1 LSNHAI
7 SNKKIVLRPLTIDD
21 YQNMIECWNKSQLPV
36 KIKGREGR
44 QSIEKEMQNTEVLF
58 VGVFEGEKLVGLV
71 IANYDG
77 RRGWINR
84 LAILPEYRKLGLASA
99 LVTKAEEF
107 LKSKGAKVI
116 AALISRPNTPS
127 RRLFERN
134 GYKNEEDILYYAKRE
149 SPEA

>member
-1 LSNHAI
+1 LSNQAI
-7 SNKKIVLRPLTIDD
+7 SNKKIVLRPLRIDD
-21 YQNMIECWNKSQLPV
+21 YQNMIECWNKSELPV
-36 KIKGREGR
+36 KIKGRERR
-44 QSIEKEMQNTEVLF
+44 QSIEKEMQNTGVLF
-58 VGVFEGEKLVGLV
+58 IGAFEGEKLVGLV